1 MTENHASEEATI
13 KGHNLRLAKMMT
25 WTHTNYPAYFR
36 QGVVKLTRAQI
47 SDAPKYYKC
56 THDFLYNKINV
67 DIVKAFISSGKVK
80 ATKED
85 GEEIY
90 YSYDHL
96 RKYKDAVLFGAKRQ
110 KVKLGDNF
118 KVQMEA
124 FMDSLKKENQKA
136 KKNGQC
142 TEQEADPITFPLYRE
157 ICRKAIAT
165 GNIFLWVFTVCQ
177 WNCMARSINIDNLR
191 FNCLSLGKDSLV
203 VKYWDTKKDKKGE
216 KTSPKNCYAN
226 PFEYEICIYTALG
239 TYFCIYDENFVGGQK
254 ATLFLS
260 NGSKEGSASH
270 KYCDQL
276 TVLFKS
282 MQGILEEHIRPGHAN
297 AHGTRK
303 GSAVEATSGT
313 TCPPP
318 PSSVARRGEWSMGKI
333 FDIYWLFAQA
343 GDQYL
348 GRILA
353 GLDPNTPE
361 FATLPPH
368 FKEGIENE
376 NIVYGM
382 KRCFPSII
390 TLNDEETRKNMTGLL
405 MRYLASIFWHSEVL

>member
-216 KTSPKNCYAN
+216 KHPQKTVMQIHLSMKSVYIQHLVLTSVFTTK
-226 PFEYEICIYTALG
+226 
-239 TYFCIYDENFVGGQK
+239 
-254 ATLFLS
+254 
-260 NGSKEGSASH
+260 
-270 KYCDQL
+270 
-276 TVLFKS
+276 
-282 MQGILEEHIRPGHAN
+282 ILLVDRRQHFSYQME
-297 AHGTRK
+297 
-303 GSAVEATSGT
+303 
-313 TCPPP
+313 
-318 PSSVARRGEWSMGKI
+318 ARR
-333 FDIYWLFAQA
+333 
-343 GDQYL
+343 DQHL
-348 GRILA
+348 I
-353 GLDPNTPE
+353 
-361 FATLPPH
+361 
-368 FKEGIENE
+368 
-376 NIVYGM
+376 NIVINSQYYS
-382 KRCFPSII
+382 KVCRV
-390 TLNDEETRKNMTGLL
+390 
-405 MRYLASIFWHSEVL
+405 Y